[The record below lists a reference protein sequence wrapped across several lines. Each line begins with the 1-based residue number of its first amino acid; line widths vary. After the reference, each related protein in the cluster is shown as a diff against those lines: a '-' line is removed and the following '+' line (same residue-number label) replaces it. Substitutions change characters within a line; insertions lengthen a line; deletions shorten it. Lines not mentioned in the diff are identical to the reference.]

1 MYDVVITFNNGHQ
14 RYYEGERVA
23 ASNFEAETL
32 SNFVSYGWLKAPG
45 VAGNPIPTGVAVT
58 LDIQDGQLGHD
69 SEVL

>member
-23 ASNFEAETL
+23 ASNFSAEKL
-32 SNFVSYGWLKAPG
+32 SDFLRYGWLKAPG
-45 VAGNPIPTGVAVT
+45 AAGNPIPTGVAVT